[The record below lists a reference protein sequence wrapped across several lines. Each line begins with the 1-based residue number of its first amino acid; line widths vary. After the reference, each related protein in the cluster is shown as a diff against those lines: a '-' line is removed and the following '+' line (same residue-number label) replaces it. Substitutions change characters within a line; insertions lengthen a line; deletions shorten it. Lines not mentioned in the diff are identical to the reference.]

1 MHLYEIP
8 LIFVLAGLVLYT
20 VLGGADFGAG
30 FWQLTAGGSER
41 GERIRDH
48 AHHSMATVWE
58 ANHVWLIFVLTVF
71 WTAYPV
77 AFGSIAS
84 TLCVA
89 LFIAGVGI
97 IFRGA
102 AYALRAGTTSPREVR
117 TVDTVSALSSILT
130 PFALGAAVGGIAS
143 RRVPVGNATGNLIT
157 SWLNPTSI
165 LIGVLAVATSAYL
178 AAVYLAAD
186 AARLGEA
193 DLEQRFRTRALGAG
207 LAAGAIAVGG
217 VVVLHSDAHPLY
229 NQLLDGDGLPALIVS
244 ALAGLGTLGLV
255 WRRRFESARYTAA
268 LAVAA
273 IIAGWALA
281 QQPSLLPGLTV
292 KQAAAPHDTLV
303 AVIVAVLAGGAI
315 LFPSLGLLYKLTLSG
330 RLDHEEHEEKRAASH
345 AHEEERPGGRAEQ
358 PGGRVQIDPVKAM
371 LSASTKSGLLVRLAA
386 ACLISGVGFLTFA
399 EPGWAHL
406 IGVVSLLAFISIG
419 FVAAAPGEMAEQSAA
434 DVEDIR

>member
-1 MHLYEIP
+1 MHLYEVP

-20 VLGGADFGAG
+20 VLAGADFGAG
-30 FWQLTAGGSER
+30 FWQLTAGSGER

-71 WTAYPV
+71 WTAYPT

-97 IFRGA
+97 ILRGA
-102 AYALRAGTTSPREVR
+102 AYALRAGTSTTREVHA
-117 TVDTVSALSSILT
+117 VDTVLALSSILT

-143 RRVPVGNATGNLIT
+143 RRVPVGNAAGNLIT
-157 SWLNPTSI
+157 SWTGPTSI

-186 AARLGEA
+186 AARLGED
-193 DLEQRFRTRALGAG
+193 DLQRRFRTRALGAG
-207 LAAGAIAVGG
+207 IAGGAIAVGG
-217 VVVLHSDAHPLY
+217 LAVLRSDAHPLY
-229 NQLLDGDGLPALIVS
+229 HGLLSGAGLPALIVS
-244 ALAGLGTLGLV
+244 VLAGLTTLGLV
-255 WRRRFESARYTAA
+255 WARRFEPARYTAA

-281 QQPSLLPGLTV
+281 QRPLLLPNLTIRA
-292 KQAAAPHDTLV
+292 AAAPNETLV

-315 LFPSLGLLYKLTLSG
+315 LFPSLGLLFKLTLSG
-330 RLDHEEHEEKRAASH
+330 RLDHEEHEE
-345 AHEEERPGGRAEQ
+345 Q
-358 PGGRVQIDPVKAM
+358 PAPEMGPVKAV
-371 LSASTKSGLLVRLAA
+371 LSSTKSGLLVRPAI
-386 ACLISGVGFLTFA
+386 ACLVLGVGLLTFA
-399 EPGWAHL
+399 EAGWAHL
-406 IGVVSLLAFISIG
+406 IGVVSLLVFIVVG
-419 FVAAAPGEMAEQSAA
+419 FVAAAPAEAAERSSA
-434 DVEDIR
+434 DTERPG

>member
-8 LIFVLAGLVLYT
+8 LIFVLIGLALYT
-20 VLGGADFGAG
+20 VLAGADFGAG
-30 FWQLTAGGSER
+30 FWQLTAGAGKP

-89 LFIAGVGI
+89 LFIAAVGI

-102 AYALRAGTTSPREVR
+102 AYALRAGTTSAREVR
-117 TVDTVSALSSILT
+117 LVDTVSALSSILT

-143 RRVPVGNATGNLIT
+143 QRVPVGNAAGNLIS

-186 AARLGEA
+186 AVRLKQDAIAR
-193 DLEQRFRTRALGAG
+193 QFRARALGAG
-207 LAAGAIAVGG
+207 LAAGAIAVGSLA
-217 VVVLHSDAHPLY
+217 VLHSDAHPLY
-229 NQLLDGDGLPALIVS
+229 HQLLAGDGLPALIISV
-244 ALAGLGTLGLV
+244 LAGLGTLGLV
-255 WRRRFESARYTAA
+255 WTRRFESARYTAA

-281 QQPSLLPGLTV
+281 QRPLLLPGLTI

-303 AVIVAVLAGGAI
+303 AVIVAVVAGGAI
-315 LFPSLGLLYKLTLSG
+315 LFPSLALLFKLTLSG
-330 RLDHEEHEEKRAASH
+330 RLDHEERPTPRVSQALGAPPP
-345 AHEEERPGGRAEQ
+345 ATRPG
-358 PGGRVQIDPVKAM
+358 
-371 LSASTKSGLLVRLAA
+371 LLIRLAV
-386 ACLISGVGFLTFA
+386 ACLVSGVGFLTFA
-399 EPGWAHL
+399 EAGWAHL
-406 IGVVSLLAFISIG
+406 IGVVSLLGFITSG
-419 FVAAAPGEMAEQSAA
+419 LLAATAAEMSNGPPEKHSP
-434 DVEDIR
+434 RS